1 MLFKK
6 TKGFTLMEVMIT
18 VVIVGILA
26 AIAIPNY
33 EEYARRAKRADGTA
47 SLLRAAHNLERCG
60 STFGRYDHNNC
71 AAARA
76 NQNSADSFYLITV
89 TNATAST
96 YTLNASA
103 RNEQLKDNP
112 FCDNF
117 TIDQTGVKGATT
129 TNGKETVDTC
139 WNN

>member
-6 TKGFTLMEVMIT
+6 NKGFTLIELMI
-18 VVIVGILA
+18 VILIVGILA
-26 AIAIPNY
+26 AIAVPSY
-33 EEYARRAKRADGTA
+33 EQYARKAKRADGTA

-71 AAARA
+71 ANARA
-76 NQNSADSFYLITV
+76 AQDSADGYYRITV

-96 YTLNASA
+96 YSFRA
-103 RNEQLKDNP
+103 RAQDSQLKDNAY
-112 FCDNF
+112 CEDF
-117 TIDQTGVKGATT
+117 TVDQTGVKGATT